1 MQDILAIIPHGNTK
15 SELVKFFSQYQRDFF
30 PIFPVCIPLC
40 GAVSADQAV
49 SKIKADTL
57 YGADF
62 AKLEMSAVQEA
73 SELQQA
79 PLCEAKNPLKKLYPL
94 KELKSQFTSTK
105 ITLEN
110 LQLVDIWDV
119 KNIAALSAK
128 IDNFDKIP
136 VLANFDKNNIFCP
149 LGFSK
154 KNTSSKISLDSNFK
168 IDFKVFQ
175 LAYIRINE
183 KSSKSATEPTL
194 SFSYKIIDS
203 VWCK

>member
-57 YGADF
+57 CGADF

-119 KNIAALSAK
+119 KNIAALSVK
-128 IDNFDKIP
+128 SPNFQEIPFLKDKS
-136 VLANFDKNNIFCP
+136 LFCP

-154 KNTSSKISLDSNFK
+154 NFTSSKISLDSNFK

-194 SFSYKIIDS
+194 SFSYTILDS

>member
-15 SELVKFFSQYQRDFF
+15 AELVKFFSQYQRDFF

-57 YGADF
+57 CGADF

-73 SELQQA
+73 SELQQV
-79 PLCEAKNPLKKLYPL
+79 PLCEAKKPLKKLYPL

-119 KNIAALSAK
+119 KNVAALSVK
-128 IDNFDKIP
+128 SPNFQEIPFLKDKT
-136 VLANFDKNNIFCP
+136 LFCP

-154 KNTSSKISLDSNFK
+154 NFTSSKISLDSNFK
-168 IDFKVFQ
+168 IDFKIFQ
-175 LAYIRINE
+175 LVHLRFE
-183 KSSKSATEPTL
+183 KQKSPKSATEPTL

>member
-1 MQDILAIIPHGNTK
+1 MQDILAIIPHGNIK

-40 GAVSADQAV
+40 EAVSADQAV

-57 YGADF
+57 CGADF

-79 PLCEAKNPLKKLYPL
+79 PLCETKNPLKKLYPL

-110 LQLVDIWDV
+110 LQLVNIWDV
-119 KNIAALSAK
+119 KNVAALSVK
-128 IDNFDKIP
+128 SPNFQEIP
-136 VLANFDKNNIFCP
+136 FLKDRRLFCP

-154 KNTSSKISLDSNFK
+154 KNTSSKISLDSNYK

-183 KSSKSATEPTL
+183 KSSKSANEPTL
-194 SFSYKIIDS
+194 SFSYTILDS

>member
-119 KNIAALSAK
+119 KNVAALSAK
-128 IDNFDKIP
+128 SPNFQEIP
-136 VLANFDKNNIFCP
+136 FLKDRSLFCP
-149 LGFSK
+149 LGFLKS
-154 KNTSSKISLDSNFK
+154 TSNSLEIDIKTDFK
-168 IDFKVFQ
+168 IDFKIFQ
-175 LAYIRINE
+175 LVHLRFE
-183 KSSKSATEPTL
+183 KQKSSKSATEPTL

>member
-40 GAVSADQAV
+40 GAVSADQTV

-57 YGADF
+57 CGADF
-62 AKLEMSAVQEA
+62 AKLEMSAVQET

-119 KNIAALSAK
+119 KNVAALSVK
-128 IDNFDKIP
+128 SPNFQEIPFLKDKS
-136 VLANFDKNNIFCP
+136 LFCP

-154 KNTSSKISLDSNFK
+154 NFTSSKISLDSNFK

-194 SFSYKIIDS
+194 SFSYTILDS

>member
-30 PIFPVCIPLC
+30 PIFPVCIPL
-40 GAVSADQAV
+40 AKVDF
-49 SKIKADTL
+49 SKNT
-57 YGADF
+57 
-62 AKLEMSAVQEA
+62 
-73 SELQQA
+73 
-79 PLCEAKNPLKKLYPL
+79 L
-94 KELKSQFTSTK
+94 KELKSQFTSKK

-119 KNIAALSAK
+119 KNVAALSVK
-128 IDNFDKIP
+128 SPNFQEIPFLKDKS
-136 VLANFDKNNIFCP
+136 LLCP

-154 KNTSSKISLDSNFK
+154 STSDSLEIDIKTDFK
-168 IDFKVFQ
+168 IDFKIFQ
-175 LAYIRINE
+175 LVHLRFE
-183 KSSKSATEPTL
+183 KQKSPKSANEPTL

>member
-30 PIFPVCIPLC
+30 PIFPVCIPL
-40 GAVSADQAV
+40 AKVDF
-49 SKIKADTL
+49 SKIT
-57 YGADF
+57 
-62 AKLEMSAVQEA
+62 
-73 SELQQA
+73 
-79 PLCEAKNPLKKLYPL
+79 L

-119 KNIAALSAK
+119 KNVAALSAK
-128 IDNFDKIP
+128 SPNFQEISFLKDKS
-136 VLANFDKNNIFCP
+136 LFCP
-149 LGFSK
+149 FGFSK

-168 IDFKVFQ
+168 IDFRVFQ

-183 KSSKSATEPTL
+183 KNSKSANEPTL
-194 SFSYKIIDS
+194 SFSYTILDS

>member
-30 PIFPVCIPLC
+30 PIFPVCIPLS
-40 GAVSADQAV
+40 AVDF
-49 SKIKADTL
+49 SKIT
-57 YGADF
+57 
-62 AKLEMSAVQEA
+62 
-73 SELQQA
+73 
-79 PLCEAKNPLKKLYPL
+79 L

-119 KNIAALSAK
+119 KNVAALSAK
-128 IDNFDKIP
+128 SPNFQEIP
-136 VLANFDKNNIFCP
+136 FLKDKNLFCP
-149 LGFSK
+149 LGFL
-154 KNTSSKISLDSNFK
+154 KNFTSSKISLDSNFK

-194 SFSYKIIDS
+194 SFSYTILDS

>member
-57 YGADF
+57 CGADF

-119 KNIAALSAK
+119 KNIAALSVK
-128 IDNFDKIP
+128 SPNFQEIP
-136 VLANFDKNNIFCP
+136 FLKDRSLFCP

-168 IDFKVFQ
+168 TDFKVFQ
-175 LAYIRINE
+175 LGYIRINE
-183 KSSKSATEPTL
+183 KSSKSTTEPTL

>member
-1 MQDILAIIPHGNTK
+1 MQDILAIIPHGNVK
-15 SELVKFFSQYQRDFF
+15 SELIKFFSQYQRDFF

-57 YGADF
+57 CGTDF
-62 AKLEMSAVQEA
+62 AKLEISAVQEA

-119 KNIAALSAK
+119 KNIAALSVK
-128 IDNFDKIP
+128 SPNFQEIP
-136 VLANFDKNNIFCP
+136 FLKDRSLFCP

-194 SFSYKIIDS
+194 SFSYTILDS

>member
-57 YGADF
+57 CGADF

-128 IDNFDKIP
+128 SPNFQEIP
-136 VLANFDKNNIFCP
+136 FLKDKNLFCP
-149 LGFSK
+149 LGFPK
-154 KNTSSKISLDSNFK
+154 KNTSSKTSFDSNFK

-175 LAYIRINE
+175 LAYIRINK

-194 SFSYKIIDS
+194 SFSYTILDS

>member
-40 GAVSADQAV
+40 GTVSADQAV

-57 YGADF
+57 CGADF
-62 AKLEMSAVQEA
+62 AKLAVQEA

-119 KNIAALSAK
+119 KNVAALSVK
-128 IDNFDKIP
+128 SPNFQEIPFLKDKT
-136 VLANFDKNNIFCP
+136 LFCS

-194 SFSYKIIDS
+194 SFSYTILDS

>member
-57 YGADF
+57 CGADF

-110 LQLVDIWDV
+110 LQLVDIWNV

-128 IDNFDKIP
+128 SPNFQEIPFLKDKT
-136 VLANFDKNNIFCP
+136 LFCP

-175 LAYIRINE
+175 LAYIRINK

-194 SFSYKIIDS
+194 SFSYTILDS

>member
-1 MQDILAIIPHGNTK
+1 MQDILAIIPHGNVK
-15 SELVKFFSQYQRDFF
+15 SELIKFFSQYQRDFF

-57 YGADF
+57 CGTDF
-62 AKLEMSAVQEA
+62 AKLEISAVQEA

-79 PLCEAKNPLKKLYPL
+79 PLCEAKNPLKKIYPL

-110 LQLVDIWDV
+110 LQLVDIWNV

-128 IDNFDKIP
+128 SPNFQEIP
-136 VLANFDKNNIFCP
+136 FLKDRSLFCP

-168 IDFKVFQ
+168 TDFKVFQ
-175 LAYIRINE
+175 LGYIRINE
-183 KSSKSATEPTL
+183 KSSKSTTEPTL
-194 SFSYKIIDS
+194 SFSYTILDS

>member
-1 MQDILAIIPHGNTK
+1 MQNILAIIPHGNTK

-57 YGADF
+57 CGADF

-119 KNIAALSAK
+119 KNIAALSVK
-128 IDNFDKIP
+128 SPNFQEIP
-136 VLANFDKNNIFCP
+136 FLKDRSLFCP

-168 IDFKVFQ
+168 TDFKVFQ
-175 LAYIRINE
+175 LGYIRINE
-183 KSSKSATEPTL
+183 KSSKSTTEPTL
-194 SFSYKIIDS
+194 SFSYTILDS

>member
-15 SELVKFFSQYQRDFF
+15 SEIVKFFSQYQRDFF

-57 YGADF
+57 CGADF

-105 ITLEN
+105 ITLKN
-110 LQLVDIWDV
+110 LQLVDIWNV
-119 KNIAALSAK
+119 KNIAALSVK
-128 IDNFDKIP
+128 SPNFQEIP
-136 VLANFDKNNIFCP
+136 FLKDRRLFCP

-194 SFSYKIIDS
+194 SFSYTILDS

>member
-30 PIFPVCIPLC
+30 SIFPVCIPLC

-57 YGADF
+57 CGADF

-79 PLCEAKNPLKKLYPL
+79 SLCEAKNPLKKLYPL

-110 LQLVDIWDV
+110 LQLVDIWNV
-119 KNIAALSAK
+119 KNIAALSVK
-128 IDNFDKIP
+128 SPNFQEIP
-136 VLANFDKNNIFCP
+136 FLKDRSLFCP

-154 KNTSSKISLDSNFK
+154 NFTSSKISLDSNFK

-183 KSSKSATEPTL
+183 NSSKSATEPTL

>member
-57 YGADF
+57 CGADF

-73 SELQQA
+73 SELQQV

-94 KELKSQFTSTK
+94 KELKSHFTSTK

-119 KNIAALSAK
+119 KNIATLSAK
-128 IDNFDKIP
+128 SPNFQGIP
-136 VLANFDKNNIFCP
+136 FLKDKNLFCP
-149 LGFSK
+149 LGFFK
-154 KNTSSKISLDSNFK
+154 KNTSSKTSFDPNFK
-168 IDFKVFQ
+168 IDFKIFQ
-175 LAYIRINE
+175 LAYISINE
-183 KSSKSATEPTL
+183 NSSKSATEPTL
-194 SFSYKIIDS
+194 SFSYKILDS

>member
-57 YGADF
+57 CGADF

-73 SELQQA
+73 SELQQV
-79 PLCEAKNPLKKLYPL
+79 PLCEAKKPLKKLYPL

-110 LQLVDIWDV
+110 LQLVDIWNL
-119 KNIAALSAK
+119 KNIAALSVK
-128 IDNFDKIP
+128 SPNFQEIP
-136 VLANFDKNNIFCP
+136 FLKYKSLFCP

-154 KNTSSKISLDSNFK
+154 NFTSSKISLDSNFI

-175 LAYIRINE
+175 LVHLRFE
-183 KSSKSATEPTL
+183 KQKSSKSATEPTL
-194 SFSYKIIDS
+194 SFSYTILDS

>member
-30 PIFPVCIPLC
+30 PIFPVCIPL
-40 GAVSADQAV
+40 AKVDF
-49 SKIKADTL
+49 SKIT
-57 YGADF
+57 
-62 AKLEMSAVQEA
+62 
-73 SELQQA
+73 
-79 PLCEAKNPLKKLYPL
+79 L
-94 KELKSQFTSTK
+94 KELKSQFTSKK

-119 KNIAALSAK
+119 KNVAALSAK

-136 VLANFDKNNIFCP
+136 VLANFDKNLFCP

-154 KNTSSKISLDSNFK
+154 KNTSSKISLNSNFK

-183 KSSKSATEPTL
+183 NSPKSANEPTL
-194 SFSYKIIDS
+194 SFSYTIIDS

>member
-15 SELVKFFSQYQRDFF
+15 SELVKFFSQYQKDFF

-40 GAVSADQAV
+40 GAVSADQAI

-57 YGADF
+57 CGADF

-79 PLCEAKNPLKKLYPL
+79 PMCEAKNPLKKLYPL
-94 KELKSQFTSTK
+94 KELRSQFTSTK

-110 LQLVDIWDV
+110 LQLVDIWNV

-136 VLANFDKNNIFCP
+136 VLANFDKNLFCP

-183 KSSKSATEPTL
+183 KSPKSATEPTL

>member
-57 YGADF
+57 CGSDF

-73 SELQQA
+73 SKLQQA

-110 LQLVDIWDV
+110 LQLVDIWNL
-119 KNIAALSAK
+119 KNIAALSVK
-128 IDNFDKIP
+128 SPIFQEIP
-136 VLANFDKNNIFCP
+136 FLKDRSLFCP

-183 KSSKSATEPTL
+183 KSPKSTTEATL

>member
-15 SELVKFFSQYQRDFF
+15 AELVKFFSQYQRDFF

-57 YGADF
+57 CGADF

-73 SELQQA
+73 SELQQV
-79 PLCEAKNPLKKLYPL
+79 PLCEAKKPLKKLYPL

-110 LQLVDIWDV
+110 LQLVDIWNL
-119 KNIAALSAK
+119 KNIAALSVK
-128 IDNFDKIP
+128 SPNFQEIP
-136 VLANFDKNNIFCP
+136 FLKDRSLFCP

-154 KNTSSKISLDSNFK
+154 NFTSSKISLDSNFK
-168 IDFKVFQ
+168 IDFKIFQ
-175 LAYIRINE
+175 LVHLRFE
-183 KSSKSATEPTL
+183 KQKSSKSATEPTL
-194 SFSYKIIDS
+194 SFSYTILDS

>member
-57 YGADF
+57 CGADF

-119 KNIAALSAK
+119 KNVAALSVK
-128 IDNFDKIP
+128 SPNFQEIPFLKDKS
-136 VLANFDKNNIFCP
+136 LFCP

-183 KSSKSATEPTL
+183 NSSKSATEPTL
-194 SFSYKIIDS
+194 SFSYTILDS

>member
-57 YGADF
+57 CGAEF
-62 AKLEMSAVQEA
+62 AKLEMSAVQKA

-119 KNIAALSAK
+119 KNIAALSVK
-128 IDNFDKIP
+128 SPNFQEIP
-136 VLANFDKNNIFCP
+136 FLKDRSLFCP

-183 KSSKSATEPTL
+183 KSSKSASNEPTL
-194 SFSYKIIDS
+194 SFSYTILDS

>member
-57 YGADF
+57 CGADF
-62 AKLEMSAVQEA
+62 AKLEMSAIPEA

-94 KELKSQFTSTK
+94 KELKSHFTSTK

-119 KNIAALSAK
+119 KNIATLSAK
-128 IDNFDKIP
+128 SPNFQGIP
-136 VLANFDKNNIFCP
+136 FLKDKNLFCP
-149 LGFSK
+149 LGFFK
-154 KNTSSKISLDSNFK
+154 KNTSSKTSFDPNFK
-168 IDFKVFQ
+168 IDFKIFQ

-183 KSSKSATEPTL
+183 NSSKSATEPTL
-194 SFSYKIIDS
+194 SFSYKILDS

>member
-30 PIFPVCIPLC
+30 PIFPVCIPL
-40 GAVSADQAV
+40 AKVDF
-49 SKIKADTL
+49 SKIT
-57 YGADF
+57 
-62 AKLEMSAVQEA
+62 
-73 SELQQA
+73 
-79 PLCEAKNPLKKLYPL
+79 L

-119 KNIAALSAK
+119 KNVAALSAK
-128 IDNFDKIP
+128 IDNFDKISF
-136 VLANFDKNNIFCP
+136 LNNFDKNLFCP

-154 KNTSSKISLDSNFK
+154 KNTSSKISLDSNYK

>member
-15 SELVKFFSQYQRDFF
+15 SELVKFFSQYQKDFF
-30 PIFPVCIPLC
+30 PIFPVCIPL
-40 GAVSADQAV
+40 AKVDF
-49 SKIKADTL
+49 SKIT
-57 YGADF
+57 
-62 AKLEMSAVQEA
+62 
-73 SELQQA
+73 
-79 PLCEAKNPLKKLYPL
+79 L

-119 KNIAALSAK
+119 KNVAALSVKLSAK
-128 IDNFDKIP
+128 IDNYDKISF
-136 VLANFDKNNIFCP
+136 LNNFNKNNIFCP

-154 KNTSSKISLDSNFK
+154 NFTSSKTSFDSNFK

-183 KSSKSATEPTL
+183 NSSKSATEPTL
-194 SFSYKIIDS
+194 SFSYTILDS

>member
-57 YGADF
+57 CGADF

-79 PLCEAKNPLKKLYPL
+79 PLCKAKNSLKKLYPL

-119 KNIAALSAK
+119 KNVAALSVK
-128 IDNFDKIP
+128 SPNFQEIP
-136 VLANFDKNNIFCP
+136 FLKDRSLFCP

-154 KNTSSKISLDSNFK
+154 KNTSSKISLDSNYK

-194 SFSYKIIDS
+194 SFSYTILDS

>member
-30 PIFPVCIPLC
+30 PIFPVCIPL
-40 GAVSADQAV
+40 AKVDF
-49 SKIKADTL
+49 SKIT
-57 YGADF
+57 
-62 AKLEMSAVQEA
+62 
-73 SELQQA
+73 
-79 PLCEAKNPLKKLYPL
+79 L

-110 LQLVDIWDV
+110 LQLVDIWNV

-128 IDNFDKIP
+128 SPNFQEIP
-136 VLANFDKNNIFCP
+136 FLKDRSLFCP

-183 KSSKSATEPTL
+183 KSPKSANEPTL
-194 SFSYKIIDS
+194 SFSYTILDS

>member
-57 YGADF
+57 CGAEF
-62 AKLEMSAVQEA
+62 AKLEMSAVQKA

-119 KNIAALSAK
+119 KNIAALSVK
-128 IDNFDKIP
+128 SPNFQEIP
-136 VLANFDKNNIFCP
+136 FLKDRSLFCP

-168 IDFKVFQ
+168 TDFKVFQ
-175 LAYIRINE
+175 LGYIRINE
-183 KSSKSATEPTL
+183 KSSKSTTEPTL
-194 SFSYKIIDS
+194 SFSYTILDS

>member
-57 YGADF
+57 CGAEF
-62 AKLEMSAVQEA
+62 AKLEMSAVQKA

-119 KNIAALSAK
+119 KNVAALSVK
-128 IDNFDKIP
+128 SPNFQEIP
-136 VLANFDKNNIFCP
+136 FLKDRSLFCP

-168 IDFKVFQ
+168 TDFKVFQ
-175 LAYIRINE
+175 LGYIRINE
-183 KSSKSATEPTL
+183 KSSKSTTEPTL

>member
-57 YGADF
+57 CGADF
-62 AKLEMSAVQEA
+62 AKLEMSVVQEA

-79 PLCEAKNPLKKLYPL
+79 PLCEAKNPLKKIYPL

-110 LQLVDIWDV
+110 LQLVDIWNV

-128 IDNFDKIP
+128 SPNFQEIP
-136 VLANFDKNNIFCP
+136 FLKDRSLFCP

-183 KSSKSATEPTL
+183 KSSKSTTEPTL
-194 SFSYKIIDS
+194 SFSYTILDS